1 MQQQSDSLL
10 AVPTCLPFKPGR
22 RMTFARCHP
31 GLAPAHDA
39 IGKHR
44 MVALPAL
51 FAAKLW
57 V

>member
-1 MQQQSDSLL
+1 MQQQSDSPL
-10 AVPTCLPFKPGR
+10 AMPTCLPFKPGR

-57 V
+57 D